1 MMTISSEAITLP
13 RTREDRADEAKRTAT
28 MPKQMTL
35 TLTPEALALLEPLT
49 PALREFWRTE
59 GAYLKPGQVLY
70 EIEKRFGDDIVE
82 KVCVPMGLRD
92 FECLIIARAVAEGV
106 DRLTLTL

>member
-1 MMTISSEAITLP
+1 MMTISSKAITLP
-13 RTREDRADEAKRTAT
+13 RAREDRANEAKRTAT

-35 TLTPEALALLEPLT
+35 TLTPEALALLEPIRPTLQ
-49 PALREFWRTE
+49 EFWRTE
-59 GAYLKPGQVLY
+59 GAYLKPGEALY
-70 EIEKRFGDDIVE
+70 RIEKRFGDQIVAN
-82 KVCVPMGLRD
+82 VCIPLGFRD